1 MIRYVTYFRF
11 VDDLMFSFNA
21 SDDNDRDHL

>member
-11 VDDLMFSFNA
+11 VDDLMFSLNA